1 MPNSSSPTILVVGSI
16 NLDLIVRAERLPRPG
31 ETVVGG
37 VFSQA
42 HGGKGANQA
51 VAAARAGEK
60 RVAMIGAVG
69 GDAFG
74 NQARAALAQEG
85 LDITYVRTIDN
96 AATGVA
102 IIAVDTQGQ
111 NAITVASGANA
122 QVMPR
127 DVESL
132 PSQVWSQV
140 KVVLVSL
147 EIPIETAEAA
157 LRLGKQHGAT
167 TILNPAPVG
176 EAQLVRRL
184 LPLCDIVVPNESEA
198 AALTGIALDEGSSLD
213 PAWVD
218 SALTQLLAAGAKVVV
233 LTLGKNG
240 VACRTAG
247 SPNETIRLTPP
258 PVTAVDAT
266 AAGDALCGCFAMA
279 VAEATP
285 LAEALRFAVAG
296 AAISVTRLGAQPSLA
311 TRSEILEMLRNRW

>member
-1 MPNSSSPTILVVGSI
+1 MSNGDLPKILVVGSI

-37 VFSQA
+37 TFSQA

-51 VAAARAGEK
+51 VAAARAGESK
-60 RVAMIGAVG
+60 VAMLGAVG
-69 GDAFG
+69 GDSFG
-74 NQARAALAQEG
+74 NQARSALSQEG
-85 LDITYVRTIDN
+85 LDVTYVRTIDD

-102 IIAVDTQGQ
+102 IISVDQAGQ

-122 QVMPR
+122 RVTPA

-132 PSQVWSQV
+132 PPAVWSQV

-147 EIPIETAEAA
+147 EIPIETAETA
-157 LRLGKQHGAT
+157 LRLGKQHGTT

-176 EAQLVRRL
+176 NPQQVRPL
-184 LPLCDIVVPNESEA
+184 LPLCDFVIPNETEA
-198 AALTGIALDEGSSLD
+198 AALTGISLDENSSLES
-213 PAWVD
+213 AWVD
-218 SALTQLLAAGAKVVV
+218 SALSQLLAAGTKVAI

-240 VACRTAG
+240 VAWRTTEA
-247 SPNETIRLTPP
+247 PNKTHRLAPP

-266 AAGDALCGCFAMA
+266 AAGDALCGCFAMS

-311 TRSEILEMLRNRW
+311 KRAEIDALLKDRW